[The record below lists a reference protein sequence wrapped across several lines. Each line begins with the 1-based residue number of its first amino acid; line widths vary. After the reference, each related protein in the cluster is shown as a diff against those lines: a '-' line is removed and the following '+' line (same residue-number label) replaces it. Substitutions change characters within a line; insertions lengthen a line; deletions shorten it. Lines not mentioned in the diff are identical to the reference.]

1 MCVPAQV
8 NASAR
13 IEGLATGGQLLLSR
27 DTYDRLAEGWDA
39 EFNEL
44 GAFPLKGI
52 AHEMSI
58 IQVSMGG
65 LSAREF
71 PKLDRAKLLE
81 IAAKSD
87 PLCEDCS
94 RPLSCLYCK
103 GKLKSRKRSDHSSV
117 SSTQSRATQ
126 HVNVQSPGGG
136 LHESHSPA
144 SAKAL
149 TRLKTWTLPK
159 IDSASSVNSLN
170 LVEV

>member
-1 MCVPAQV
+1 MFAHVQV

-13 IEGLATGGQLLLSR
+13 IEGLATGGQNLVSR

-87 PLCEDCS
+87 SLCEDCNG
-94 RPLSCLYCK
+94 PLSCLRCK
-103 GKLKSRKRSDHSSV
+103 KSRKRSDCSSA
-117 SSTQSRATQ
+117 SSTQSRPTQQ
-126 HVNVQSPGGG
+126 HVTVQSQHNGGSY
-136 LHESHSPA
+136 ESHPPGPA
-144 SAKAL
+144 RATAN
-149 TRLKTWTLPK
+149 LKRWTLPNAE
-159 IDSASSVNSLN
+159 SASSINSLS
-170 LVEV
+170 LAEV